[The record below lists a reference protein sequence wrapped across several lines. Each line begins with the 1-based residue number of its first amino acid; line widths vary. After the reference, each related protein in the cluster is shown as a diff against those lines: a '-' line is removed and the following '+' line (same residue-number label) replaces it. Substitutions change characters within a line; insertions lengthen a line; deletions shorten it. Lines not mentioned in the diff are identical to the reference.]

1 MESNGSL
8 VKHSSGYRQPLSKF
22 GIQTRRLGKLDSFSM
37 MERGE
42 IGEFRRTTI
51 GAALSTQRH
60 LDRVS
65 LDAESRPP
73 GHDWMRG
80 AEPVIERRGSC
91 FW

>member
-1 MESNGSL
+1 
-8 VKHSSGYRQPLSKF
+8 
-22 GIQTRRLGKLDSFSM
+22 M
-37 MERGE
+37 MGRGE

-65 LDAESRPP
+65 LDVESRPP